1 MQRYIQKINYLIDSI
16 FRFNEKP
23 RCPFCGTLEYKVI
36 DRKYYFTK
44 LLSCNSCNLYYRFP
58 VEKLGKSELYYQD
71 NYIEQD
77 GITSIM
83 PTSDELLYFQ
93 KFNFIIGSKNAD
105 RYIKL
110 FNKLIPGKPS
120 DIKIIDYGSSWGYIS
135 FQLKNHGFDTQ
146 SFEISKPRAYF
157 GNKNLFLDIK
167 TDHNEIRL
175 NNDIFFSSHV
185 IEHHPDIA
193 SMIAIAKKTLKN
205 GGYFIAVS
213 PNGSDEYR
221 YNDPIGFHSSWG
233 KVHPNYINAEFYK
246 EIFKNYSY
254 YIASSPFDSI
264 DLNLWRNKYQ
274 VIGNLSSEELIV
286 IVQF

>member
-1 MQRYIQKINYLIDSI
+1 MQSYVQKISYLIDSI

-23 RCPFCGTLEYKVI
+23 RCPFCDSMLYKVI

-44 LLSCNSCNLYYRFP
+44 LLSCTSCNLYYRFP
-58 VEKLGKSELYYQD
+58 VEKLEKSELYYQD
-71 NYIEQD
+71 DYNELD
-77 GITSIM
+77 GITSKM
-83 PTSDELLYFQ
+83 PTSDELLDF
-93 KFNFIIGSKNAD
+93 KKSDFIIGSKNAD
-105 RYIKL
+105 RYIQIFKQL
-110 FNKLIPGKPS
+110 MPGKLS
-120 DIKIIDYGSSWGYIS
+120 DIKVLDYGCSWGYIS
-135 FQLKNHGFDTQ
+135 YQFKNKGFDIQ
-146 SFEISKPRAYF
+146 SYEISKPRADF
-157 GNKNLFLDIK
+157 GNKNLLLDIK

-185 IEHHPDIA
+185 IEHHPDIS

-205 GGYFIAVS
+205 GGFFIAVS

-221 YNDPIGFHSSWG
+221 YKNPHGFHRSWG
-233 KVHPNYINAEFYK
+233 KVHPNYINANFYK

-254 YIASSPFDSI
+254 YIGSSPFDLRDINSF
-264 DLNLWRNKYQ
+264 LNEYQ